1 MTTDDLRALIAQCEA
16 ATETGEWARLWLA
29 VTPDQIKELA
39 RDAARFRH
47 VREMV
52 DLRPV
57 GHGHAIVVGF
67 MPPAPPDC
75 RTISDMHDAWT
86 TAIDADMGDKA

>member
-1 MTTDDLRALIAQCEA
+1 MTTDLRTLIAQCEA
-16 ATETGEWARLWLA
+16 AKETGKWARLWLA
-29 VTPDQIKELA
+29 VTTDEIKELA

-57 GHGHAIVVGF
+57 GHGHAIVVAF
-67 MPPAPPDC
+67 MPPAPPGC
-75 RTISDMHDAWT
+75 RTISDMRDAWT
-86 TAIDADMGDKA
+86 DAIDADMGDKA